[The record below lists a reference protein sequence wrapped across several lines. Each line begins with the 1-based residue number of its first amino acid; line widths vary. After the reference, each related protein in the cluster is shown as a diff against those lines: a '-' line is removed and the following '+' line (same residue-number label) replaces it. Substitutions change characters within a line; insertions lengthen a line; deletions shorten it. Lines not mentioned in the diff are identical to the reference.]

1 MNRQLKTAA
10 KKTKV
15 VPGYQYADTETV
27 QVQLISS
34 LKDAEAAIAAGYFIE
49 VEPGHVELWLRD
61 RIARA
66 AFSTERIIQF

>member
-1 MNRQLKTAA
+1 MNRQSKTAT

-15 VPGYQYADTETV
+15 MSGYRYADTETV
-27 QVQLISS
+27 RAQLIAS
-34 LKDAEAAIAAGYFIE
+34 LKDAEVAIAEGYFIE
-49 VEPGHVELWLRD
+49 VEPARRELWLRD